1 VRVAQHDTIDS
12 TNEEARR
19 LAASGETGP
28 LWITAHEQTAGRA
41 RRGRDWISNPGNLYA
56 TLLLPPEGPVEQ
68 RAQLSLVAGVAAAEA
83 VAAFADNVALK
94 WPNDVLIGGEKV
106 AGLLLESFGGAV
118 AIGFGVNLAHAPN
131 GTEFPATSIAALT
144 KAPAP
149 DEALAELARQ
159 WDAWYDIWRHQGFA
173 PVRIAW
179 LARAHGLGEG
189 LRVRLSDGEMTGTFV
204 GLDNDGALLL
214 RRDDGIARVTAG
226 DVFPGV

>member
-1 VRVAQHDTIDS
+1 VNVARYDSMDS

-19 LAASGETGP
+19 RASAGETGP
-28 LWITAHEQTAGRA
+28 LWIVAREQTAGRA
-41 RRGRDWISNPGNLYA
+41 RRGRDWVSQPRNLYA
-56 TLLLPPEGPVEQ
+56 TLLLSPEGPVEH

-83 VAAFADNVALK
+83 IAAFADNVALK
-94 WPNDVLIGGEKV
+94 WPNDVLVGGEKV
-106 AGLLLESFGGAV
+106 AGLLLESFGSAV
-118 AIGFGVNLAHAPN
+118 AIGFGINLAHAPQ

-144 KAPAP
+144 KAPEP
-149 DEALAELARQ
+149 DHALRELARQ
-159 WDAWYDIWRHQGFA
+159 WDAWYDIWRRQGFA

-179 LARAHGLGEG
+179 LARAHGLGEA

-214 RRDDGIARVTAG
+214 RREADIARVTAG